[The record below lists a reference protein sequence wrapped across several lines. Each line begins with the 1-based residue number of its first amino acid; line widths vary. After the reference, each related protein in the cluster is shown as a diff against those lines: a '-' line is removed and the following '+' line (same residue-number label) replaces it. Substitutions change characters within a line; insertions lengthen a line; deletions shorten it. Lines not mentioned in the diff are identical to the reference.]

1 MLLRPLKFA
10 PQLLRLSATPLSLP
24 SRSLLT
30 KSSATQSPVLSV
42 PRVLKRSITRSAPT
56 LTSRR
61 PKLPLPRLLRLP
73 LRSNVTPR
81 WLPSASQPQDTDTT
95 ATDTTTARRLPRRL
109 AIMFL
114 LSPLLSQLLYPYPGV
129 GWQTVTIWVS
139 HCFSKVTSTVLA
151 VVASV
156 F

>member
-56 LTSRR
+56 LTKQVCKEINYGYAEDTHEVE
-61 PKLPLPRLLRLP
+61 P
-73 LRSNVTPR
+73 VTYAPT
-81 WLPSASQPQDTDTT
+81 PA
-95 ATDTTTARRLPRRL
+95 
-109 AIMFL
+109 
-114 LSPLLSQLLYPYPGV
+114 PY
-129 GWQTVTIWVS
+129 
-139 HCFSKVTSTVLA
+139 
-151 VVASV
+151 
-156 F
+156 